1 MTSEINSAN
10 LRKMQQRLDAMQSQI
25 DALNK
30 EIDLGQD
37 YIFSLNALV
46 HELMRTIP
54 VGLAEAAANNLD
66 INLQQLSVAQ
76 RRSAGSALLA
86 FWCDELFRVHEQ
98 LSAAGSVFRYDE

>member
-25 DALNK
+25 DELNK

-37 YIFSLNALV
+37 YVFSLNALV

-54 VGLAEAAANNLD
+54 VGLAGVVAGKLD
-66 INLQQLSVAQ
+66 KSVQELSIEQ

-98 LSAAGSVFRYDE
+98 LSPAESVFRYDE